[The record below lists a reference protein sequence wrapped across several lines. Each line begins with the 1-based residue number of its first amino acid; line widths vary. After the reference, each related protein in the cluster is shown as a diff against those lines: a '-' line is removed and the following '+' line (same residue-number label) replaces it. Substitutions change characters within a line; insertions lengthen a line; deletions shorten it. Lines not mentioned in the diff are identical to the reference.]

1 VFSSNSDYSV
11 LLAHTAAP
19 VAATATV
26 TSSDA
31 GNVDATRL
39 ASVCNGPGGAA
50 AHGAATLS
58 NATVNPTVA
67 STAGSNCTQSLDG
80 APGSFSGGRDHAKPV
95 EGATAT
101 IQAAAVNKN
110 DKKVGLVQTTLDRQ
124 LPRHAQRGASNTLA
138 LSGLEYT
145 CVGYKRTI
153 QKDEKCGA
161 TAREL
166 CLAAGTASQ
175 VASTTD
181 TSRGQRSCTKR
192 PDASTVRHCSVKRHR
207 ALLSCV

>member
-1 VFSSNSDYSV
+1 MFSSNSDYSV

-31 GNVDATRL
+31 GNVDATRF

-145 CVGYKRTI
+145 YMYG
-153 QKDEKCGA
+153 
-161 TAREL
+161 
-166 CLAAGTASQ
+166 
-175 VASTTD
+175 
-181 TSRGQRSCTKR
+181 
-192 PDASTVRHCSVKRHR
+192 VKTND
-207 ALLSCV
+207 SES